1 MSVNCNR
8 HFSSDQESPKRVL
21 PSDWPYRDQSH
32 FVSVGKLS
40 WHVQVHDAKRGA
52 GRARASSAG
61 QSPELT
67 LVLLHGTGASTHSWA
82 DLIEPLTEFACVVNV
97 DLPGHG
103 FTRGATPSMLTLPGM
118 AHALDN
124 LLRTMKISGDVV
136 FVGHSAGA
144 PLAIEWVLN
153 HAKAPGK
160 PTGGTEAPAPN
171 IQHIIGLNPS
181 LVPPPS
187 LYTSLLGP
195 MVAPIATSSPMTGM
209 LTFIAANTGMVD
221 QLLDS
226 TGSKIPA
233 PHRERYKF
241 LFSQNAHVQG
251 AMGFMAGADLP
262 SILERGKRLTVPM
275 SFLIGKQDSWVK
287 EAPLKEVIAASFP
300 KAKVMTWEG
309 GHLIHEERPK
319 DVARLIHD
327 IVFMA

>member
-8 HFSSDQESPKRVL
+8 HFSSDQESPKSVL
-21 PSDWPYRDQSH
+21 PADWPYRGQSH
-32 FVSVGKLS
+32 FITLGKLS
-40 WHVQVHDAKRGA
+40 WHVQVHDAQA
-52 GRARASSAG
+52 GTG
-61 QSPELT
+61 KGKPLPT
-67 LVLLHGTGASTHSWA
+67 LILLHGTGASTHSWA
-82 DLIEPLTEFACVVNV
+82 DLIEPLTGFACVINV

-103 FTRGATPSMLTLPGM
+103 FTRGATPAMLTLPGM
-118 AHALDN
+118 ARELDR
-124 LLRTMKISGDVV
+124 LLQAMKISGAVV
-136 FVGHSAGA
+136 FIGHSAGA

-153 HAKAPGK
+153 HGK
-160 PTGGTEAPAPN
+160 VADPVPDTIDTR
-171 IQHIIGLNPS
+171 HIIGLNPS

-187 LYTSLLGP
+187 LYTTLLGP
-195 MVAPIATSSPMTGM
+195 VVAPIATSSPMTGM

-233 PHRERYKF
+233 THRERYKF

-262 SILERGKRLTVPM
+262 SILARGKRLTVPM
-275 SFLIGKQDSWVK
+275 SFLVGQQDTWVK

-300 KAKVMTWEG
+300 NAKVITWEG

-327 IVFMA
+327 IVLTA

>member
-8 HFSSDQESPKRVL
+8 HFSSDQESPKSVL
-21 PSDWPYRDQSH
+21 PSDWPYRAQSH
-32 FVSVGKLS
+32 FVSVGRLS
-40 WHVQVHDAKRGA
+40 WHVQVHDAKNHSVQARGGA
-52 GRARASSAG
+52 APLG
-61 QSPELT
+61 PPT

-82 DLIEPLTEFACVVNV
+82 DLIEPLTEFACVVNL

-103 FTRGATPSMLTLPGM
+103 FTRGASPSMLTLPGM
-118 AHALDN
+118 AQELDA
-124 LLRTMKISGDVV
+124 LLRALNISGDVI

-153 HAKAPGK
+153 HQRPPG
-160 PTGGTEAPAPN
+160 TAAQARSSSNVIRAT
-171 IQHIIGLNPS
+171 HIIGLNPS
-181 LVPPPS
+181 LVPPPPI
-187 LYTSLLGP
+187 YTTLLGP
-195 MVAPIATSSPMTGM
+195 LVAPIATSSPMTGM
-209 LTFIAANTGMVD
+209 LAYIAANTGMVD

-233 PHRERYKF
+233 THRERYKF

-262 SILERGKRLTVPM
+262 SILERGKKLTVPM
-275 SFLIGKQDSWVK
+275 SFLVGKQDSWVK

-300 KAKVMTWEG
+300 QSRVMTWEG

-319 DVARLIHD
+319 DVARLIQD
-327 IVFMA
+327 IVLTA